1 MKKITL
7 TLLLS
12 IAITS
17 CSTHNKDEEFQNSL
31 KKVWSENFVENFYD
45 TKSLNVFVVT
55 SRKAKYGVFGCTNE
69 QFGIDSD
76 KMLKFGSC
84 RVSVPK
90 NHKVG
95 IIDAAQNAQHSLHDY
110 FKVLETAALQEDD
123 LIGTLKNS
131 GRTPLVFVH
140 GFNVKYQEA
149 VFRAAQIAYD
159 LKYQGPIVLFTWPAG
174 AKEGFFEE
182 AMVNRTYENNLT
194 NAKDSIATFKNFLL
208 DLQKNDLKINL
219 IVHSM
224 GHQVI
229 LPALKELGELQ
240 PKTPLVREL
249 ILNAP
254 DFDVKEFSNFN
265 KQIKLISSRITLYCS
280 NNDKALLAS
289 KTFNKG
295 DRLGTCAALEN
306 IDTVNVSLVDDP
318 TIGLGHGYYSSRAIL
333 GDVFQVTLGIEADKR
348 LFIRKSEPNS
358 AEKYFLRL

>member
-1 MKKITL
+1 MKQLTL
-7 TLLLS
+7 ALLLS
-12 IAITS
+12 IVLTS

-45 TKSLNVFVVT
+45 TKSLNVYVIT
-55 SRKAKYGVFGCTNE
+55 SRKAKNAVFGCTNE

-84 RVSVPK
+84 KVSVPK
-90 NHKVG
+90 NHEVG
-95 IIDAAQNAQHSLHDY
+95 VIDSAKNGQQSLHDY
-110 FKVLETAALQEDD
+110 FKVLETTSLQESD
-123 LIGTLKNS
+123 LIETLKNS

-174 AKEGFFEE
+174 SKEGFFEE
-182 AMVNRTYENNLT
+182 AMLNKTYESNLI
-194 NAKDSIATFKNFLL
+194 NAKNSIAVFKSFLL
-208 DLQKNDLKINL
+208 NLQKNDLKINL
-219 IVHSM
+219 MVHSM
-224 GHQVI
+224 GHQVV
-229 LPALKELGELQ
+229 LPALKELGELK

-254 DFDVKEFSNFN
+254 DFDAKEFSNFN
-265 KQIKLISSRITLYCS
+265 KQIKLSSSRITLYCS
-280 NNDKALLAS
+280 SNDKAMLAS
-289 KTFNKG
+289 RTFNKG
-295 DRLGTCAALEN
+295 ERLGSCAALEN
-306 IDTVNVSLVDDP
+306 IDTINVSLVDDP
-318 TIGLGHGYYSSRAIL
+318 ALGLGHGYYSSRAIL
-333 GDVFQVTLGIEADKR
+333 SDVFQATLGIDADKR

>member
-1 MKKITL
+1 MKKAAIA
-7 TLLLS
+7 LLLCS
-12 IAITS
+12 TLAS
-17 CSTHNKDEEFQNSL
+17 CATHNKDEEFQNSL
-31 KKVWSENFVENFYD
+31 KKVWREKFVEDFYD

-55 SRKAKYGVFGCTNE
+55 SRKAKYGVFGCSNE

-76 KMLKFGSC
+76 KSLKFGSC
-84 RVSVPK
+84 KVSVPK
-90 NHKVG
+90 NHEVG
-95 IIDAAQNAQHSLHDY
+95 IIDPAKNGQHSLHDY
-110 FKVLETAALQEDD
+110 FKVLETATLQETD
-123 LIGTLKNS
+123 LIDSLKNS

-194 NAKDSIATFKNFLL
+194 NAKGSIATFKSFLL
-208 DLQKNDLKINL
+208 DLQKNDVKINL
-219 IVHSM
+219 MVHSM
-224 GHQVI
+224 GHQVV
-229 LPALKELGELQ
+229 LPALKELGELK

-254 DFDVKEFSNFN
+254 DFDVKEFSNLN

-289 KTFNKG
+289 KTINKSE
-295 DRLGTCAALEN
+295 RLGTCAALEN

-318 TIGLGHGYYSSRAIL
+318 SIGLGHGYYSSRAIL
-333 GDVFQVTLGIEADKR
+333 SDVFQITLGIDADKR